1 MKGFLA
7 GFHIVMGIALCLAG
21 VSVLDDFWKAP
32 ALALLAG
39 GVFAFTIGA
48 GMLARKRWVQWLVGL
63 LLLIATFIALFLLAG
78 SIIWP
83 ESAGL
88 VILLVYGL
96 FLLVE
101 LLTWYQ
107 IRRLTSCSS
116 DCTEVRPPDSAPGMQ
131 TERRSAGSNVTGSI
145 KRMS

>member
-7 GFHIVMGIALCLAG
+7 GFHLVIGAALCIAG
-21 VSVLDDFWKAP
+21 MAVLDDYWKTP
-32 ALALLAG
+32 ALVLLAG
-39 GVFAFTIGA
+39 GVFAISIGA
-48 GMLARKRWVQWLVGL
+48 GILAQKSWVQWLVGL
-63 LLLIATFIALFLLAG
+63 LLLIATVIAVFLLAG
-78 SIIWP
+78 SMIWP

-88 VILLVYGL
+88 IILLIYGL

-116 DCTEVRPPDSAPGMQ
+116 GHAEKCR
-131 TERRSAGSNVTGSI
+131 
-145 KRMS
+145 